1 MQGVAMVETLMNLDM
16 PPKPMPAE
24 RAPLLVALG
33 QRVKLL
39 RARRGMPRRMLA
51 EAADVSERHLA
62 NLETGIGNV
71 SVLVL
76 QQVAQALDCSLAE
89 LLGDETTNTPEW
101 LMIRQVLSG
110 RSQEQLKQAH
120 RALTELF
127 SGGANLTRRTDR
139 IALIGLRGAGK
150 STLGKMLATKLA
162 RPFVELGREI
172 TRLAGCSPAEIQ
184 ALYGPNA
191 YRRYE
196 RQALEETLRNYPA
209 CVIATAGGLVAD
221 AATYDLLLTH
231 CYTVWLQAA
240 PEDHMNR
247 VIAQGD
253 LRPMADSREAMDDLR
268 LILEG
273 RAPFYE
279 KADCSYY
286 TSGKTLE
293 ESFGGLVAALQ
304 GAGIG

>member
-1 MQGVAMVETLMNLDM
+1 MVETLMNLDM

-24 RAPLLVALG
+24 KAPLLVALG

-120 RALTELF
+120 RALAELF

-150 STLGKMLATKLA
+150 STLGKMLATKLG

-196 RQALEETLRNYPA
+196 RQALEEVLQTHAA
-209 CVIATAGGLVAD
+209 CVIATAGGIVAD
-221 AATYDLLLTH
+221 PATLDLLLSQ
-231 CYTVWLQAA
+231 CYTIWLQAE

-253 LRPMADSREAMDDLR
+253 LRPMAGNKVTAMEDLR

-273 RAPFYE
+273 RAAFYA
-279 KADCSYY
+279 KADAAFY

-293 ESFGGLVAALQ
+293 EAFAGLMAEISQTV
-304 GAGIG
+304 

>member
-1 MQGVAMVETLMNLDM
+1 MNIDS
-16 PPKPMPAE
+16 PPKSSGAQDKD
-24 RAPLLVALG
+24 PLLVGLG

-39 RARRGMPRRMLA
+39 RARRGMPRRVLA

-62 NLETGIGNV
+62 NLESGVGNV

-76 QQVAQALDCSLAE
+76 AQVAQALDCPLAE

-101 LMIRQVLSG
+101 LMIRQLLSG
-110 RSQEQLKQAH
+110 RNQEALKQAH
-120 RALTELF
+120 RALSELF
-127 SGGANLTRRTDR
+127 ADGAMAARRADR
-139 IALIGLRGAGK
+139 IGLIGLRGAGK
-150 STLGKMLATKLA
+150 STLGKMLAARLG

-172 TRLAGCSPAEIQ
+172 ARLAGCSPAEIQ

-196 RQALEETLRNYPA
+196 RQALEEVLRNYPT
-209 CVIATAGGLVAD
+209 CVIATAGGLVSD
-221 AATYDLLLTH
+221 AASYDLLLTH
-231 CYTVWLQAA
+231 CYTVWLQAE

-247 VIAQGD
+247 VLAQGD

-273 RAPFYE
+273 RAAFYE
-279 KADCSYY
+279 KADFAYY

-293 ESFGGLVAALQ
+293 ESFGGLVAGLKERAV
-304 GAGIG
+304 G

>member
-1 MQGVAMVETLMNLDM
+1 MDTNL
-16 PPKPMPAE
+16 PKTGDKD
-24 RAPLLVALG
+24 PLLAGLG
-33 QRVKLL
+33 RRVKLL
-39 RARRGMPRRMLA
+39 RARRGMPRRILA

-76 QQVAQALDCSLAE
+76 QQVAQALNCPLAE

>member
-1 MQGVAMVETLMNLDM
+1 MVETLMNLDM

-24 RAPLLVALG
+24 KAPLLVALG